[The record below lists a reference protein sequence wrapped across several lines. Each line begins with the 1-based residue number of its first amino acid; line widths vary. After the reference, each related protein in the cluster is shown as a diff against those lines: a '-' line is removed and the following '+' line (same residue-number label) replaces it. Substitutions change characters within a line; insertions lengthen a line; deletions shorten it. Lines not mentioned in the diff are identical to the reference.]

1 MRRSPSFR
9 GPRFVL
15 VVVGVLL
22 VGGLSA
28 STLGATIGLD
38 LSYVDTQSVA
48 WQRFVAWV
56 DQALDGTPPYGFTA
70 TDAVTVYRVT
80 GQSAYAQL
88 AIATVEAQVS
98 EAEGFIAIGQVPPIA
113 GDQYLESGP
122 WIHDVA
128 LVYAWCYPV
137 LTAQQRSRWAAY
149 AEQTVWNL
157 WHHGQASWGGVAHP
171 WPGWGVDDPGN
182 NYHFSFLEA
191 TMFWGLASD
200 GPTWLALLE
209 DEKLPAL
216 TAYWAQLSGG
226 GSREGTGYGLAL
238 MRLFELY
245 RLWRDSTGVDLG
257 VSSSHLADTIDY
269 WIHATVPTLDRYAP
283 IGDLARE
290 SYPWLYDYHRRL
302 VLEARAMAVAPAVR
316 ERASWWLH
324 HIAIDEMT
332 SGFNLRHDLLPA
344 GVTETAPTALVHHAV
359 GAGHLFA
366 RTGWGSD
373 ATWMSFVAG
382 RYDQSHAHQ
391 DQGSFNLF
399 HGDFLAVSE
408 YVFSHSGIEQGTE
421 QHNLVRFD
429 RAGVPITQL
438 PGTTSSLA
446 VQAGASWTRLVA
458 DLTAAYG
465 AGRGVNLWQRTVE
478 LSGTGLL
485 LDDRFV
491 VDPDVEAVFQLNLP
505 VEPTISG
512 GVVTVP
518 GFRLVPLL
526 PRGATA
532 TVVSWHTVDPQEYS
546 TGWRLELRGA
556 GSRFAVRLLLPGVLQ
571 VDGFETGG
579 LEAWPAQRP

>member
-1 MRRSPSFR
+1 MRI
-9 GPRFVL
+9 PRPRPIVAL
-15 VVVGVLL
+15 LL
-22 VGGLSA
+22 VAALSA
-28 STLGATIGLD
+28 SVSRAELTLD
-38 LSYVDTQSVA
+38 LSYVDTQSPA

-56 DQALDGTPPYGFTA
+56 DQALDGTPPYGFSA

-88 AIATVEAQVS
+88 AIATVEAEVQ
-98 EAEGFIAIGQVPPIA
+98 EAEGFIALGQAPPIA

-122 WIHDVA
+122 RLHDLA
-128 LVYAWCYPV
+128 LVYAWCHPL
-137 LTAQQRSRWAAY
+137 LTAPQRARWGAY

-157 WHHGQASWGGVAHP
+157 WHHQQASWGGVPRP

-200 GPTWLALLE
+200 SATWLALLA

-216 TAYWAQLSGG
+216 AAYWAQLPGG
-226 GSREGTGYGLAL
+226 GSREGTGYGVAL

-257 VSSSHLADTIDY
+257 AASTHLADTLDY
-269 WIHATVPTLDRYAP
+269 WIHATVPTGDRYAP

-302 VLEARAMAVAPAVR
+302 VLEARAMATQPAAR
-316 ERASWWLH
+316 DRASWWLH
-324 HIAIDEMT
+324 RISVDEME
-332 SGFNLRHDLLPA
+332 SGFNLRHDLLPS
-344 GVTETAPTALVHHAV
+344 GVTEVQPAARVHHAT

-366 RTGWGSD
+366 RTSWGTD

-399 HGDFLAVSE
+399 RGDFLAVSE

-429 RAGVPITQL
+429 RAGVPIGQL
-438 PGTTSSLA
+438 EGTVSTLA
-446 VQAGASWTRLVA
+446 VQAGEDGVRLLA
-458 DLTAAYG
+458 DLTPAYG
-465 AGRGVNLWQRTVE
+465 AGRGVGLWQRTAE
-478 LSGTGLL
+478 LTATGLW
-485 LDDRFV
+485 LDDRFA
-491 VDPDVEAVFQLNLP
+491 VDPDVEAVFQVNLP
-505 VEPTISG
+505 VEPTLAG
-512 GVVTVP
+512 GAVATA
-518 GFRLVPLL
+518 GFRLVPIV
-526 PRGATA
+526 PRGATI
-532 TVVSWHTVDPQEYS
+532 TVVDWHGEVDPQEYS
-546 TGWRLELRGA
+546 TGWRVELRGP
-556 GSRFAVRLLLPGVLQ
+556 GDRFVVRFLLPGVLQ